1 MEYKFCEQGIK
12 NIDSLYSALNTG
24 DCENDLQINNTKPYK
39 KIQKKIKE
47 EGAKLEVKIETQVF
61 F

>member
-1 MEYKFCEQGIK
+1 VKYKFCEQGIK

-24 DCENDLQINNTKPYK
+24 NCENDLQINNTKPYK

-47 EGAKLEVKIETQVF
+47 GAKLEVKIETQVF